1 MHSIQIQLKALEPLI
16 LTNGLTEGMAHT
28 TLEYIPGN
36 MLLGAMAGQWLRKNK
51 GIIPAAS
58 QVFRDLFLT
67 GSVCWGNAYPEV
79 AGEKS
84 VPLPLSFRKFKNTK
98 GISTVGLNQKEIALN
113 LLQLPEGEER
123 GEVLWAAYQN
133 GYPELA
139 SSGEHQKTPPKV
151 QKISAPFIHPKA
163 LNKPDTQLVW
173 NMHVALEEGKR
184 TAAESQLF
192 GYEAVAKGTVFI
204 GDVCCHTES
213 DVSLV
218 KELIESAGRF
228 RVGHS
233 RSAGYGLVEAVLL
246 SVSSVAPSKQPVDR
260 KIQIMLGAEYIPSCS
275 WQTPVQNLQ
284 EQLAKALGCTV
295 SIDEKNS
302 YCAYTGVSGFSGVWR
317 LPKTTRTALQKGSV
331 FTVALSEEGIQ
342 SPSVLTL
349 GGMRAEGF
357 GIIFINPEFLNNV
370 VLKSNSIEEEC
381 IPTNKCNTIALS
393 PMLKVMRKR
402 AAQRCI
408 DKAVSSFIENSDV
421 RAMLYDLGMC
431 SQPTQSQRSRIRNML
446 HNKEVQS
453 QDWCSAF
460 KLLLSKTPGRQW
472 ENAVTHSPFSKRK
485 EHLNL
490 TMMNLLDFA
499 VFYEQFKGCL
509 ELALPGDTPCGEELK
524 DIQREFHRVAL
535 CELISVW
542 SMRARLPRK
551 SEQEGESNVA
561 V

>member
-1 MHSIQIQLKALEPLI
+1 MHSVQIQLKALEPLI

-28 TLEYIPGN
+28 TFEYIPGN

-51 GIIPAAS
+51 DIIPADS
-58 QVFRDLFLT
+58 PVFRDLFLT
-67 GSVCWGNAYPEV
+67 GSVRWSNAYPEV
-79 AGEKS
+79 AREKS

-151 QKISAPFIHPKA
+151 QKISAPFIHPKT
-163 LNKPDTQLVW
+163 LNKPDTQLIW

-204 GDVCCHTES
+204 ADICCHTES

-233 RSAGYGLVEAVLL
+233 RSAGYGLVEVLLL
-246 SVSSVAPSKQPVDR
+246 SVPNITSSKQQLDT
-260 KIQIMLGAEYIPSCS
+260 KIQIMLGAEYISSCS
-275 WQTPVQNLQ
+275 WQTPIQNLQ

-295 SIDEKNS
+295 IIDEKNS
-302 YCAYTGVSGFSGVWR
+302 YCAYTSVSGFSGVWR

-331 FTVALSEEGIQ
+331 FAVELSEEGIQ
-342 SPSVLTL
+342 APSVLTL
-349 GGMRAEGF
+349 GGGRAEGF
-357 GIIFINPEFLNNV
+357 GEIFINPGLLNER
-370 VLKSNSIEEEC
+370 VLKSNSFEEEC
-381 IPTNKCNTIALS
+381 IPPNKRNAIALS
-393 PMLKVMRKR
+393 PTLKVMRKR

-408 DKAVSSFIENSDV
+408 DKAASRFIENVDV
-421 RAMLYDLGMC
+421 GQMLYDLGMR

-446 HNKEVQS
+446 HNKEAES

-460 KLLLSKTPGRQW
+460 GLLLRKTPGRQW
-472 ENAVTHSPFSKRK
+472 ENAIAYSPFSNRK
-485 EHLNL
+485 EHLDV
-490 TMMNLLDFA
+490 TMKKMLDFA

-509 ELALPGDTPCGEELK
+509 ELALPGDIPFGEELK

-542 SMRARLPRK
+542 SMRSRMPRK
-551 SEQEGESNVA
+551 SEQGGESNVA